1 MNFFSV
7 IFLGAHTSNWS
18 LILCRIDPYWFKWK
32 PKLSVRTQVR
42 YTICLEKMFVH
53 EKHLETPFL

>member
-1 MNFFSV
+1 MNFFRV

-32 PKLSVRTQVR
+32 PKLSVRTQDTQTVW
-42 YTICLEKMFVH
+42 KMFAE